1 MVLVLIYPLHVDVAK
16 VVFENCCKKVAPQDH
31 PDHEITFNYEFLDDF
46 DL

>member
-1 MVLVLIYPLHVDVAK
+1 MDIALVILLHVDVAK
-16 VVFENCCKKVAPQDH
+16 VVFEKCCKKDNPQDH